1 MAANIFVICV
11 FKPEY
16 FRYYLVVTVLLLFV
30 TLNSDLKKKKNQ
42 PFIFLSYCEDKGD
55 LNTI

>member
-30 TLNSDLKKKKNQ
+30 TPNSDFKKKKNNHL
-42 PFIFLSYCEDKGD
+42 FSLVTVKIKV
-55 LNTI
+55 I